1 MDGNPRYKMRQRG
14 VSAIADLA
22 LQGHSLTSVTSWRR
36 WDWYPHNDG
45 ESTRLDAGRD
55 FHPSNTQPQFSQEL
69 RIASE
74 GERKAAYMAGPRS
87 EERGVGE
94 GCVRPCGCGG

>member
-1 MDGNPRYKMRQRG
+1 MRQRG

-45 ESTRLDAGRD
+45 DSTRLDAGRD
-55 FHPSNTQPQFSQEL
+55 FHQSNNQQQFSQEL

-74 GERKAAYMAGPRS
+74 GERKVDYIAGLYYLWQSIKAEALKDRKS
-87 EERGVGE
+87 TRLNSSH
-94 GCVRPCGCGG
+94 